1 MDSKVINLIRKRDGR
16 LQEFQPERITEAVF
30 KAFDAVGDP
39 DRAKAEEVSRRVVST
54 LGIFYRGDRTPAVE
68 EIQDLVE
75 HKLIEMGFADTA
87 KAYILYRDQHAKMR
101 EARALLKDIIEIVD
115 DYVGKNDWRINE
127 NSNMDYSLQGLN
139 NYISSSVISKY
150 WLSKIYP
157 QEIMKKHDEGSFH
170 VHDLGLLSVYCC
182 GWDLQQLLVKGFQGA
197 FGKVAS
203 SPPKHFRSAL
213 GQIVNFFYTM
223 QGESAGAQAFSNFD
237 TLMAPFIRYDGLTY
251 DEVKQAIQGFIFNLN
266 IPTRVGFQTPFTN
279 LTMDLQPSLTYADQR
294 VIVGGVA
301 RDETYGEF
309 QPEMDMLNQAFAE
322 VMMEGDAFGRIF
334 TFPIPTYNL
343 TKDFD
348 WDNPKLEPLWRM
360 TAKFGI
366 PYFANFINSDMDP
379 EDARSMCCR
388 LRLDKRE
395 LLKRGGGL
403 FGANPLTGSIGVVT
417 INMPRVGYVSNTEEN
432 FFSNLDT
439 LLDLARESL
448 DIKRKRLEQFT
459 DQSLYPYSRFYLS
472 SVKERTGQY
481 WANHFSTVGII
492 GMHECCLNFL
502 GKGIETT
509 EGRDFAAR
517 VLDYMRDRVS
527 AYQEESPDGIL
538 YNLEATPGEGT
549 SYRLARKDRD
559 QFSDIITSGN
569 GDPYYTNSSQL
580 PVGATDDIFE
590 ALEHQDLLQSKY
602 TGGTVL
608 HGFIGER
615 IEDPRLCK
623 RLVRNIANRYRLPY
637 FTITPTFTICPVHGY
652 IPGEHFECPYD
663 DSVGPDPL
671 DADAH
676 PGAVAQESPSPCK
689 ARTEVYSRIV
699 GYFRPVQQWNI
710 GKQQEF
716 HARKEFM
723 VDPADILAMPE
734 KYRHDTEEPT
744 AASNATA

>member
-472 SVKERTGQY
+472 SIKDRTGQY
-481 WANHFSTVGII
+481 WANHFSTIGII

-517 VLDYMRDRVS
+517 VLDHMRERVS
-527 AYQEESPDGIL
+527 AYQELSPDGIL

-734 KYRHDTEEPT
+734 KYRHDTEEPP